1 VNRRWH
7 GPCGGRGASAPGAGA
22 AVVGQI
28 PVVAI
33 GEVGQGRWLGQ
44 HGEVGDSFEAHRGGV
59 AHRTRTLDSGGN
71 SAKECTGAWPKE

>member
-1 VNRRWH
+1 
-7 GPCGGRGASAPGAGA
+7 
-22 AVVGQI
+22 VVSQI

-59 AHRTRTLDSGGN
+59 AHRTRTLDDGGN
-71 SAKECTGAWPKE
+71 SVKECTGAWPEE